1 MYSLYSLN
9 YTRNTVCENSFAT
22 GIRHAI
28 AESFTDCI
36 VGVIQAVHS

>member
-9 YTRNTVCENSFAT
+9 YTRNTVFEFAFAM
-22 GIRHAI
+22 GVRHAI